1 MQLKRKHA
9 EIAVFTGLFI
19 WGTISLFRGAGL
31 SFFVSGAHLSRDE
44 LFIESLYCSVIAVS
58 FVALFRARIA
68 DFVSIAISLIMLI
81 FLFATNGLGM
91 VRLRSNL

>member
-9 EIAVFTGLFI
+9 EIPVFTGLFI

-31 SFFVSGAHLSRDE
+31 SLFVSGTHQSRDE

-68 DFVSIAISLIMLI
+68 AFVSIAISHNLLI
-81 FLFATNGLGM
+81 FLFATKGLGM